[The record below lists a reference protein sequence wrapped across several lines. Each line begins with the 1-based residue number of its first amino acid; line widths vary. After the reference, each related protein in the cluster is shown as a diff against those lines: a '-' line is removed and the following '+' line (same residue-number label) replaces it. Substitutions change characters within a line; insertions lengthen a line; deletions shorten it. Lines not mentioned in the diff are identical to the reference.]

1 MKKNEPH
8 ADHDQG
14 QQRGQNNQKNDS
26 LDPIGE
32 NIETIANLHKRAERK
47 VSPQQRAIETVTAF
61 LSRPRFL
68 FIILSVVS
76 LWMLVNA
83 ILARFGLP
91 ALDPPPYLWL
101 SMILSLGALLQ
112 TTVVLITQDRQ
123 DKVADRRRQLDL
135 HISLLLDQKMSKLI
149 DMVDTQRKES
159 AAGPK
164 QHDQEAEAMKEATD
178 PHQFLSTLN
187 QLLKEDIEETEGD
200 QTAKGRD

>member
-8 ADHDQG
+8 ADHEQG
-14 QQRGQNNQKNDS
+14 YQRGQNNQKNDT
-26 LDPIGE
+26 LDPLGE
-32 NIETIANLHKRAERK
+32 NIETIANLHQRTERK

-68 FIILSVVS
+68 FLILLVVS

-91 ALDPPPYLWL
+91 DFDPPPYPWL

-135 HISLLLDQKMSKLI
+135 HISLFLDQKMSKLI
-149 DMVDTQRKES
+149 DMVDTLRKES
-159 AAGPK
+159 TAGPK
-164 QHDQEAEAMKEATD
+164 QPDQEAEAMKEAAD
-178 PHQFLSTLN
+178 PHQFFSTLS
-187 QLLKEDIEETEGD
+187 QLLKEDREETEGD
-200 QTAKGRD
+200 